1 MRTLLPYMRKYI
13 VYAVL
18 CPLFMILE
26 ALADI
31 FIPYLMSRIVDVG
44 IANQDIEYIVKVG
57 LIMVGAALLAMFF
70 GVVSAHF
77 GARAG
82 FGFAAEIRQQA
93 FEKVQSFSFANLD
106 QFTVPSLITRL
117 TNDCNTI
124 GQVTMM
130 SLRMAVRAPFLMLF
144 ALIMA
149 FNMNAELARVF
160 MVAVPLTA
168 AIIGAV
174 LPKARPLFQKLQTR
188 VDRVN
193 AVIQE
198 NLIGIRVV
206 KSFNRQYHEEK
217 RFKERNDALKNTA
230 LYAIS
235 LVISIMPM
243 LNLIVY
249 STIIAVLWFGGKQVS
264 AGTMGSGE
272 LISFIT
278 YITQV
283 LISLMMM
290 SFFFMQLLRGSA
302 SAARIIELL
311 NTEPEIKE
319 PKQPVKELKD
329 GSVSFEHVSFSYPGS
344 REKTLKDITVHIK
357 SGEIVGIIGSTGSS
371 KTTLVQLIPRLYD
384 VTEGSV
390 KVGGV
395 DVREY
400 DIRALRDQVAFVL
413 QKNTLFSG
421 TIRENMLW
429 GNENATDEQII
440 KALKQAQAW
449 EFVSKYEDG
458 LNHRVEQGGDNFSG
472 GQKQRLTIARA
483 LLKSPK
489 IIILDD
495 STSAVDMATDAKIQR
510 VFKSELKDITTI
522 IIAQRIASIQ
532 HADKIIVMHEG
543 KIESI
548 GDHAT
553 LIKASPIYREIYES
567 QQKGVGM
574 DCIIEEIE

>member
-1 MRTLLPYMRKYI
+1 MLALLPYIKKYRF
-13 VYAVL
+13 YAVL
-18 CPLFMILE
+18 CPIFMILE
-26 ALADI
+26 VLGDI
-31 FIPYLMSRIVDVG
+31 YIPYLMSRIVDVG
-44 IANQDIEYIVKVG
+44 IENRDIDYIVRVG
-57 LIMVGAALLAMFF
+57 LIMVGAALLAMAF
-70 GVVSAHF
+70 GVISAHF

-82 FGFAAEIRQQA
+82 FGFASEIRKEA
-93 FEKVQSFSFANLD
+93 FKKVQGFSFANLD
-106 QFTVPSLITRL
+106 RFTVSSLITRL
-117 TNDCNTI
+117 TNDCNTL

-149 FNMNAELARVF
+149 FNINRSLARVF

-168 AIIGAV
+168 ATIGII
-174 LPKARPLFQKLQTR
+174 LPKARPLFQKLQGR

-193 AVIQE
+193 AIIQE

-206 KSFNRQYHEEK
+206 KSFNRQSYEER
-217 RFKERNDALKNTA
+217 RFKERNDDLKNTA
-230 LYAIS
+230 LSAIS
-235 LVISIMPM
+235 LVISVMPM

-249 STIIAVLWFGGKQVS
+249 STIIAVLWFGGRQVS

-283 LISLMMM
+283 LMSLLMM
-290 SFFFMQLLRGSA
+290 SFFFMNLLRGSA
-302 SAARIIELL
+302 SAGRILEVLS
-311 NTEPEIKE
+311 TESEIKE
-319 PKQPVKELKD
+319 AETPVKELKD
-329 GSVSFEHVSFSYPGS
+329 GSVTFEHVCFSYPGS
-344 REKTLKDITVHIK
+344 PEKTLKDINFHIK
-357 SGEIVGIIGSTGSS
+357 SGETIGIIGSTGSS

-400 DIRALRDQVAFVL
+400 DVKALRDQVAFVL

-421 TIRENMLW
+421 TIRENMQW
-429 GNENATDEQII
+429 GKEDASDEEII
-440 KALKQAQAW
+440 KVLKQAQAW

-458 LNHRVEQGGDNFSG
+458 LDHWVEQGGDNFSG

-489 IIILDD
+489 ILILDD
-495 STSAVDMATDAKIQR
+495 STSAVDMTTDARIQQ
-510 VFKSELKDITTI
+510 VFKTDLKDITTI
-522 IIAQRIASIQ
+522 IIAQRISSIQ
-532 HADKIIVMHEG
+532 QADKIIVMHEG
-543 KIESI
+543 KIESM
-548 GDHAT
+548 GDHET
-553 LIKASPIYREIYES
+553 LMVKSPIYREIYQS
-567 QQKGVGM
+567 QLKGVAV
-574 DCIIEEIE
+574 